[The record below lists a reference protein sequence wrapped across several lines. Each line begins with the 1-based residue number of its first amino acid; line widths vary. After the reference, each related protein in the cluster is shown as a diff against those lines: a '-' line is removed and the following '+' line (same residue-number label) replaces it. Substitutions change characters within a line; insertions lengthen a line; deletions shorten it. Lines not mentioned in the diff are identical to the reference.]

1 MPGKC
6 RGGIRVNAR
15 EARLNNARSAVKRAI
30 PGSVLIALALAVGC
44 QPAPPPP
51 RVPVPADDRGAH
63 VREREEMRPLPSN
76 SYDDPTVGPPFDDVP
91 LVSQRP
97 PEQRAFVEAYRN
109 VGSPRVA
116 VFVVGQEGD
125 AGAAAI
131 DYEAVETIMSDWL
144 ACDGQVSLMAPSL
157 ATRRLSES
165 EDRTALAQL
174 GADVAV
180 SVRAA
185 STPSSRDGKSLRLVA
200 QAVNTRGGDSIGRAV
215 VDVPPPLEKG
225 QINDYTR
232 FLARKLMD
240 DMAQTWRAVPPAARD
255 RRVDVPAT
263 TPSR

>member
-1 MPGKC
+1 LS
-6 RGGIRVNAR
+6 IAR
-15 EARLNNARSAVKRAI
+15 PAVRRSI
-30 PGSVLIALALAVGC
+30 PGFALIALALAPGC

-51 RVPVPADDRGAH
+51 RVPVPSDDRGAT
-63 VREREEMRPLPSN
+63 VREREAMRPLPPPN
-76 SYDDPTVGPPFDDVP
+76 SYDEPNVAPPFDDVP
-91 LVSQRP
+91 LVAQRP

-109 VGSPRVA
+109 VGAPRIG

-125 AGAAAI
+125 SGAAAI

-144 ACDGQVSLMAPSL
+144 ACDGQVSLLAPSF
-157 ATRRLSES
+157 AMRRLSES
-165 EDRTALAQL
+165 EDRTSLAQL

-240 DMAQTWRAVPPAARD
+240 DMSQTWRAAPPVARE
-255 RRVDVPAT
+255 RRADVPST
-263 TPSR
+263 SPSR